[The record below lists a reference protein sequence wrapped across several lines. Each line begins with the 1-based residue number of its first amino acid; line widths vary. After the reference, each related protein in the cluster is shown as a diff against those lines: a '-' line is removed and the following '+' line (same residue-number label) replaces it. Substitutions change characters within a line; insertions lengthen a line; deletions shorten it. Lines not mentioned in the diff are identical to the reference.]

1 MIDLSAFLEARIQLG
16 LTEQLPVL
24 SVSDSIHALL
34 GFSPACFIDGDVS
47 LRKLI
52 HANDQDIADV
62 IFSRTATPPAGPFN
76 IRIRQADGRI
86 RCIRGHFEKSLDKN
100 GTTTTL
106 DLLLQDAKSLCRRL
120 ASEPMMANFKAM
132 MENTDDFIFF
142 KDRNHV
148 FTGASQTLVAITD
161 PAEHWTDLLGQTD
174 YDVFPEEYANIYY
187 ELEKQ
192 VFAGIPIAHE
202 IQETLTKDGKK
213 GWVDNRKY
221 PIRNDTGE
229 IVGLFGVARDVTEKK
244 RVEDALAESEK
255 RFRSIFE
262 QVPAISV
269 QGYNR
274 DRQVIFWNQAS
285 EQLYGYTCEQAM
297 GRPLEDLIIPETM
310 RKAVIDLI
318 SSWTKGG
325 PAIQPAELTLK
336 SATGRPVEVYS
347 SHVML
352 RDKNGEPEMYCVD
365 IDISERKRVAADLLR
380 EQQFSKS
387 VLDNLPG
394 IFYLYT
400 YPDCRLVLWNKRHE
414 SLLGY
419 KASEM
424 KGRLVT
430 DWHVPE
436 AKAAVLEAVDQV
448 MKTGQSSIEAPL
460 QAKDGHLVYFNL
472 TGVKF
477 EAQEQ
482 SYFMGI
488 GIDISERKQIEEA
501 LRISEERHRLLA
513 DNATDVI
520 WTMNLEGRFTYV
532 SPSVE
537 KLRGYTSAEV
547 MNQSLE
553 DALMPDSIPIALDGL
568 NNSITAVK
576 TGLPIPEF
584 RGELEQPCKDGS
596 TVWTEVTTT
605 GMRNSA
611 GEFIGILGVTR
622 DITKRKK
629 MEDQVRQ
636 LAFHD
641 PLTSLPNRR
650 LLNDRLNQAMA
661 ASKRSGCY
669 GALMFLDLDHFKTLN
684 DTLGHRVGDMLLV
697 EAANRLN
704 SCVREMDTV
713 ARFGGDEF
721 LVMISELVED
731 QAESAVKATLIAEK
745 IRIALSEPYGLS
757 IKNDNGTATKIEHRC
772 TSSIGLTLFFGQES
786 TQDEIL
792 KCADAAMYL
801 AKEAG
806 RNQIRLT
813 SASQLT

>member
-1 MIDLSAFLEARIQLG
+1 MTDNNSFLEARIQLG
-16 LTEQLPVL
+16 LTGLLPVF
-24 SVSDSIHALL
+24 SVSDSIEALL
-34 GFSPACFIDGDVS
+34 GFRPETFIKGEIS
-47 LRKLI
+47 LKNLI
-52 HANDQDIADV
+52 HAGDQDIASTL
-62 IFSRTATPPAGPFN
+62 FASTATPPSGQLN
-76 IRIRQADGRI
+76 IRIRQANGRI
-86 RCIRGHFEKSLDKN
+86 RCVRAQYTKSTDKN
-100 GTTTTL
+100 GIAIVL
-106 DLLLQDAKSLCRRL
+106 DLLLQDAKSLSRSL
-120 ASEPMMANFKAM
+120 KSEPMMANFKAM

-174 YDVFPEEYANIYY
+174 YDLFPEEYADIYY

-192 VFAGIPIAHE
+192 VFAGVPVAHE

-221 PIRNDTGE
+221 PIRNEADE
-229 IVGLFGVARDVTEKK
+229 IIGLFGIARDVTEKK
-244 RVEDALAESEK
+244 HVEDALAESEQ

-262 QVPAISV
+262 QVPSISV

-274 DRQVIFWNQAS
+274 DRRVIFWNSAS
-285 EQLYGYTCEQAM
+285 ERLYGYTREQAE
-297 GRPLEDLIIPETM
+297 GQQLENLIIPQPM
-310 RKAVIDLI
+310 REAVVQLI
-318 SSWTKGG
+318 SAWIAGG
-325 PAIQPAELTLK
+325 PAIPASELTLL
-336 SATGRPVEVYS
+336 SAEGKPVEVFS

-352 RDKNGEPEMYCVD
+352 RDKSGEAEMYCVD
-365 IDISERKRVAADLLR
+365 IDISERKRVAADLLQ

-419 KASEM
+419 EASEM
-424 KGRLVT
+424 KGRHVT
-430 DWHVPE
+430 DWHVAE
-436 AKAAVLEAVDQV
+436 ARAAVLEAVDQV

-501 LRISEERHRLLA
+501 LRTSEERHRLLA

-520 WTMNLEGRFTYV
+520 WTMNIEGRFTYV

-547 MNQSLE
+547 MSQSLE
-553 DALMPDSIPIALDGL
+553 EALTPESVPIAMDGL
-568 NNSITAVK
+568 CNSIAAVK
-576 TGLPIPEF
+576 AGLPIPEF

-605 GMRNSA
+605 GMRNNA

-622 DITKRKK
+622 NITKRKK

-641 PLTSLPNRR
+641 PLTNLPNRR
-650 LLNDRLNQAMA
+650 LLNDRLNQAMV

-721 LVMISELVED
+721 LVMISELAED
-731 QAESAVKATLIAEK
+731 KAESAVKATLIAEK

-757 IKNDNGTATKIEHRC
+757 IKNDNGTAKKIEHRC